1 MQLLVSIVTDGL
13 FVFCIVL
20 ICDYYLALNKR
31 DNTYKYILAT
41 ALVAVCSVCKCI
53 ESNVFFEGGVILITI
68 ACAVALCFKEKIINI
83 IFISVWLFLIVSLIS
98 SIVEVVI
105 NIICTLLNYKEG
117 MLTYIIQSGIVFVFI
132 YVVAI
137 LLKRK
142 NIDGIKKIHLG
153 FLVLYTILT
162 FVDAFALMIMATVTL
177 DKMAYKNKVF
187 YGVTFTLVALGILIQ
202 LGAVILLM
210 VSRDIYRQKEEIV
223 HKYLNEQN
231 AHYEY
236 LEKREEKT
244 KKFRHDLKNHICV
257 LERLSE
263 IDSQKYKE
271 YCDAILSKVDE
282 LRSNV
287 SVNNSIV
294 DAVLNRFYSDAV
306 ELNIDFNISGHMPNN
321 CNIDAYDLCTVFSNL
336 LSNAFDAAK
345 KESKKQV
352 DIEISYDKEDIIV
365 KVSNCFSGKLEIKNG
380 QISTSKADKD
390 WHGWGLQNVRDSVDK
405 YDGIM
410 DIDAKGNIFSVT
422 ILLKNISEE
431 IGL

>member
-1 MQLLVSIVTDGL
+1 MQLLVLMVTDWL

-20 ICDYYLALNKR
+20 ICDYYLILDRR
-31 DNTYKYILAT
+31 DNKYKYLLST
-41 ALVAVCSVCKCI
+41 LLVAVCSVCTYVEKNI
-53 ESNVFFEGGVILITI
+53 FFDGAVILITI
-68 ACAVALCFKEKIINI
+68 VGVIALCFKEKIINA
-83 IFISVWLFLIVSLIS
+83 IFISVWLFIIVSLIS
-98 SIVEVVI
+98 LIVEVVI
-105 NIICTLLNYKEG
+105 NIVCTLLNYKEG
-117 MLTYIIQSGIVFVFI
+117 MLTNILEVSIVLLFI
-132 YVVAI
+132 YVVSV
-137 LLKRK
+137 LLRQKS
-142 NIDGIKKIHLG
+142 IHGIKKIHMGYL
-153 FLVLYTILT
+153 LLYTILT
-162 FVDAFALMIMATVTL
+162 VIDSFALIIMATVTL
-177 DKMAYKNKVF
+177 DKMAYKNKVL
-187 YGVTFTLVALGILIQ
+187 YGVTFTLVALGMLIQ

-257 LERLSE
+257 LKRLSE
-263 IDSQKYKE
+263 TDSQKYKE

-365 KVSNCFSGKLEIKNG
+365 KVSNCFSGKVEIKNG

>member
-1 MQLLVSIVTDGL
+1 MQLLVLMVTDWL

-20 ICDYYLALNKR
+20 ICDYYLILDRR
-31 DNTYKYILAT
+31 DNKYKYLLST
-41 ALVAVCSVCKCI
+41 LLVAVCSVCTYVEKNI
-53 ESNVFFEGGVILITI
+53 FFDGAVILITI
-68 ACAVALCFKEKIINI
+68 VGVIALCFKEKIINA
-83 IFISVWLFLIVSLIS
+83 IFISVWLFIIVSLIS
-98 SIVEVVI
+98 LIVEVVI
-105 NIICTLLNYKEG
+105 NIVCTLLNYKEG
-117 MLTYIIQSGIVFVFI
+117 MLTNILEVSIVLLFI
-132 YVVAI
+132 YVVSV
-137 LLKRK
+137 LLRQKS
-142 NIDGIKKIHLG
+142 IHGIKKIHMGYL
-153 FLVLYTILT
+153 LLYTILT
-162 FVDAFALMIMATVTL
+162 VIDSFALIIMATVTL
-177 DKMAYKNKVF
+177 DKMAYKNKVL

-263 IDSQKYKE
+263 TDSQKYKE

-294 DAVLNRFYSDAV
+294 
-306 ELNIDFNISGHMPNN
+306 
-321 CNIDAYDLCTVFSNL
+321 
-336 LSNAFDAAK
+336 DAAK

-365 KVSNCFSGKLEIKNG
+365 KVSNCFSGKVEIKNG

-390 WHGWGLQNVRDSVDK
+390 LHGWGLQNVRDSVDK

>member
-1 MQLLVSIVTDGL
+1 MQLLVLMVTDWL

-20 ICDYYLALNKR
+20 ICDYYLILDRR
-31 DNTYKYILAT
+31 DNKYKYLLST
-41 ALVAVCSVCKCI
+41 LLVAVCSVCTYVEKNI
-53 ESNVFFEGGVILITI
+53 FFDGAVILITI
-68 ACAVALCFKEKIINI
+68 VGVIALCFKEKIINA
-83 IFISVWLFLIVSLIS
+83 IFISVWLFIIVSLIS
-98 SIVEVVI
+98 LIVEVVI
-105 NIICTLLNYKEG
+105 NIVCTLLNYKEG
-117 MLTYIIQSGIVFVFI
+117 MLTNILEVSIVLLFI
-132 YVVAI
+132 YVVSV
-137 LLKRK
+137 LLRQKS
-142 NIDGIKKIHLG
+142 IHGIKKIHMGYL
-153 FLVLYTILT
+153 LLYTILT
-162 FVDAFALMIMATVTL
+162 VIDSFALIIMATVTL
-177 DKMAYKNKVF
+177 DKMAYKNKVL

-263 IDSQKYKE
+263 TDSQKYKE

-306 ELNIDFNISGHMPNN
+306 ELNINFNISGHMPNN

-365 KVSNCFSGKLEIKNG
+365 KVSNCFSGKVEIKNG

-390 WHGWGLQNVRDSVDK
+390 LHGWGLQNVRDSVDK

-410 DIDAKGNIFSVT
+410 DIDAKGNIFSAT

-431 IGL
+431 IDL

>member
-1 MQLLVSIVTDGL
+1 M
-13 FVFCIVL
+13 
-20 ICDYYLALNKR
+20 
-31 DNTYKYILAT
+31 
-41 ALVAVCSVCKCI
+41 
-53 ESNVFFEGGVILITI
+53 
-68 ACAVALCFKEKIINI
+68 
-83 IFISVWLFLIVSLIS
+83 
-98 SIVEVVI
+98 
-105 NIICTLLNYKEG
+105 
-117 MLTYIIQSGIVFVFI
+117 
-132 YVVAI
+132 
-137 LLKRK
+137 
-142 NIDGIKKIHLG
+142 
-153 FLVLYTILT
+153 
-162 FVDAFALMIMATVTL
+162 
-177 DKMAYKNKVF
+177 
-187 YGVTFTLVALGILIQ
+187 
-202 LGAVILLM
+202 
-210 VSRDIYRQKEEIV
+210 
-223 HKYLNEQN
+223 
-231 AHYEY
+231 
-236 LEKREEKT
+236 
-244 KKFRHDLKNHICV
+244 
-257 LERLSE
+257 SE
-263 IDSQKYKE
+263 TDSQKYKE

-365 KVSNCFSGKLEIKNG
+365 KVSNCFSGKVEIKNG

-431 IGL
+431 IDL